1 MKVLKEDPDVVAGDA
16 VFCQNCKAVFNMY
29 SKLRAPT
36 EEEAKLHEVEH
47 DTEKIWE
54 CEFCNHKNLVNLE
67 EPEIPKKDAVNYILE
82 NAKAEEN
89 KKKSEE
95 EIAIVFCID
104 ISGSMGVT
112 KPMAGKFKIKGDRT
126 TELQDLMKFSDG
138 SDQYAFKDRNV
149 TYVSR
154 LQCV

>member
-16 VFCQNCKAVFNMY
+16 VFCKNCKAVFNLY

-36 EEEAKLHEVEH
+36 NEEIKYNEIEDEQ
-47 DTEKIWE
+47 EKMWT
-54 CEFCNHKNLVNLE
+54 CEFCNHSNLVNLAD
-67 EPEIPKKDAVNYILE
+67 PEIPKKDAVNYILE

-95 EIAIVFCID
+95 EQAIVFCID

-126 TELQDLMKFSDG
+126 SEL
-138 SDQYAFKDRNV
+138 
-149 TYVSR
+149 
-154 LQCV
+154 